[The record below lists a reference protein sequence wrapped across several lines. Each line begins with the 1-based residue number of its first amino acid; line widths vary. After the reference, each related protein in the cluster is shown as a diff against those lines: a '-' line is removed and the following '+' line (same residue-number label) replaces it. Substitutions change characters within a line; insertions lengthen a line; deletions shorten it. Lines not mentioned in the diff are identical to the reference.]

1 METVFVLET
10 NLTYYEG
17 GPIIGIFATE
27 EDARKAFWREAEK
40 EEYIGDLV
48 AITSHLIGT
57 SSLWNQKTVAQFER
71 QPIVIISME
80 RLQGAQQWKEVTS
93 DD

>member
-40 EEYIGDLV
+40 EEYIDMGDLV

-71 QPIVIISME
+71 QPLME
-80 RLQGAQQWKEVTS
+80 RLQGAQQWKEVA
-93 DD
+93 